1 MFGDLPALPA
11 LTLQVEAL
19 KDYVK
24 QGGSQIDKNVLL
36 EQLSRLAKK
45 IDALENDEVTMLK
58 EALDDQV
65 GKGRACELKVDDL

>member
-1 MFGDLPALPA
+1 LFGDLPALPA